1 MLNQLHNS
9 VFRSKSLG
17 NGATIGIMANKFER
31 VCGHKGYSY
40 DAIQDNEE
48 AKLIVASGGTP
59 EPVGR
64 SRVFD
69 PTMNAI
75 GFDDC
80 DYVSHETQH
89 HWCKLFASVY
99 SSMLRFI
106 DLGRRRRILSQC

>member
-1 MLNQLHNS
+1 MRGCAATKVGVCSLL
-9 VFRSKSLG
+9 VCPACLLRSSSL
-17 NGATIGIMANKFER
+17 THTY
-31 VCGHKGYSY
+31 VVYYLGYSY

-80 DYVSHETQH
+80 DYVSHETTPS
-89 HWCKLFASVY
+89 WCKLFASVY
-99 SSMLRFI
+99 LSMLLFI
-106 DLGRRRRILSQC
+106 DL